1 MVVCFSCSL
10 AKTTFSIFLVSLSMD
25 IQTSKIELAKLI
37 LNLDNPSIL
46 TKIKELISSQ
56 QEDFGTSLTVAEKEE
71 IEIALSQLNKG
82 NRTSF
87 DTFLAKVS

>member
-1 MVVCFSCSL
+1 
-10 AKTTFSIFLVSLSMD
+10 MD

-37 LNLDNPSIL
+37 LNLDNPTIL

-56 QEDFGTSLTVAEKEE
+56 QNDFGTSLTIAEKEE

-82 NRTSF
+82 NRTSL
-87 DTFLAKVS
+87 DSFLAKIS